1 MLKNPL
7 FFKTR
12 AQYMLE
18 VHLHVLYVRSNGTK
32 KALRVSDQ
40 RGKQMRL
47 VNALG
52 GSLGCRRCCRA
63 FFFVGFVADTGATAS
78 ACTTGSGAL
87 DSWTSALLAPTMAH
101 GHLAQRSHVRGP
113 LPRPHEARP
122 RHVHLRQ
129 RAWDRYEG
137 EWSGGKKHGR
147 GTYTF
152 LDAMASCATMS
163 GRTWMVAS
171 RPGSK
176 NS

>member
-52 GSLGCRRCCRA
+52 VC
-63 FFFVGFVADTGATAS
+63 DK
-78 ACTTGSGAL
+78 AL
-87 DSWTSALLAPTMAH
+87 EKS
-101 GHLAQRSHVRGP
+101 
-113 LPRPHEARP
+113 
-122 RHVHLRQ
+122 LRQ
-129 RAWDRYEG
+129 RVVGLVLVHKQE
-137 EWSGGKKHGR
+137 S
-147 GTYTF
+147 
-152 LDAMASCATMS
+152 
-163 GRTWMVAS
+163 V
-171 RPGSK
+171 
-176 NS
+176 